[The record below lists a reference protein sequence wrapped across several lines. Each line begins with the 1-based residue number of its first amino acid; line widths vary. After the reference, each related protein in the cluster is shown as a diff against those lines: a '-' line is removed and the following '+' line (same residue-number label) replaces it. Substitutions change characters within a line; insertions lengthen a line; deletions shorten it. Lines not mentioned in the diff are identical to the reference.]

1 MTGKWKVWKGCSL
14 HYAEVVEIEKVKH
27 EKVRGPY
34 CGYPV
39 NAMKSEDAK
48 CKGIFFKC
56 KNKEC
61 RKIFELKI

>member
-1 MTGKWKVWKGCSL
+1 
-14 HYAEVVEIEKVKH
+14 VVEIEKVKR
-27 EKVRGPY
+27 EKVRCPY

>member
-1 MTGKWKVWKGCSL
+1 MVD
-14 HYAEVVEIEKVKH
+14 IEKIEPRK
-27 EKVRGPY
+27 EKVRCPY

-39 NAMKSEDAK
+39 NAMQETGAQ

-61 RKIFELKI
+61 RKEFELRI

>member
-1 MTGKWKVWKGCSL
+1 MKRLWISWNSL
-14 HYAEVVEIEKVKH
+14 WLTASEVVEIERVKQ
-27 EKVRGPY
+27 EKVRCPY

-61 RKIFELKI
+61 KKIFELKI